1 MYFVALRNEDREN
14 GMRRRLAICLGCGG
28 EMAPCLVRAA
38 SPRCHDC
45 RERQAPL
52 RADLVEPALALP
64 ARSDIDTG
72 RDARLA
78 A

>member
-1 MYFVALRNEDREN
+1 MYVVAPRNEERKC
-14 GMRRRLAICLGCGG
+14 GMPHRISICLACGE

-52 RADLVEPALALP
+52 RAALVEPPLALP
-64 ARSDIDTG
+64 ARSHSDTG

>member
-1 MYFVALRNEDREN
+1 MYFVAPRNENREN
-14 GMRRRLAICLGCGG
+14 GMPRGLTICLACGE

-45 RERQAPL
+45 RERQDPL

-64 ARSDIDTG
+64 TRSDIHLG

>member
-1 MYFVALRNEDREN
+1 MKDTTANTGLRLVDIEP
-14 GMRRRLAICLGCGG
+14 RLRDWLSTCMACGR

-45 RERQAPL
+45 RDSKAPL
-52 RADLVEPALALP
+52 RADLVDE
-64 ARSDIDTG
+64 
-72 RDARLA
+72 RLA

>member
-1 MYFVALRNEDREN
+1 MYFVAPRNEDRES
-14 GMRRRLAICLGCGG
+14 GMPRRLVVCLACGG

-52 RADLVEPALALP
+52 RADLVEPPLALP
-64 ARSDIDTG
+64 ARSDVDTG

>member
-1 MYFVALRNEDREN
+1 MYFVAPRNEDREN
-14 GMRRRLAICLGCGG
+14 GMPRRRAICLACDG

-52 RADLVEPALALP
+52 RADLVEPPLALP

>member
-1 MYFVALRNEDREN
+1 MNDTSSNPGLHLLEIEPRLRDW
-14 GMRRRLAICLGCGG
+14 LTICLACGR

-45 RERQAPL
+45 RDTNEPL
-52 RADLVEPALALP
+52 RADLVDE
-64 ARSDIDTG
+64 
-72 RDARLA
+72 RLA

>member
-1 MYFVALRNEDREN
+1 MYFVAPRNEDREN
-14 GMRRRLAICLGCGG
+14 GMPGRLVICMACGE

-38 SPRCHDC
+38 STRCHDC

-52 RADLVEPALALP
+52 RADLVEPPLMLP

>member
-1 MYFVALRNEDREN
+1 MYFVAPRNEDREN
-14 GMRRRLAICLGCGG
+14 GMPRRLAICLACGG
-28 EMAPCLVRAA
+28 EMALCLVRAA

-52 RADLVEPALALP
+52 RADLVEPPLALP

-72 RDARLA
+72 RDDRLA

>member
-1 MYFVALRNEDREN
+1 MYLVAPRNEGREN
-14 GMRRRLAICLGCGG
+14 GMPRRLSICLACGE
-28 EMAPCLVRAA
+28 EMTPCLVRAA

-52 RADLVEPALALP
+52 RADLVEPPLALP

-72 RDARLA
+72 RHARLA

>member
-1 MYFVALRNEDREN
+1 
-14 GMRRRLAICLGCGG
+14 LACGG

-52 RADLVEPALALP
+52 RADLVEPPLALP

-72 RDARLA
+72 DARLA

>member
-1 MYFVALRNEDREN
+1 MYFVAPTNKGQEN
-14 GMRRRLAICLGCGG
+14 GMPRGLSICVACGE
-28 EMAPCLVRAA
+28 EMAQCLVTAA
-38 SPRCHDC
+38 SPRCPDC
-45 RERQAPL
+45 RERHAPL
-52 RADLVEPALALP
+52 RANLLEPPLALL

>member
-1 MYFVALRNEDREN
+1 MYFVAPRNEDQEK
-14 GMRRRLAICLGCGG
+14 GMPRRLVVCLACGG
-28 EMAPCLVRAA
+28 RVAPCLVRAA

-52 RADLVEPALALP
+52 RAELVEPPTALP
-64 ARSDIDTG
+64 ARSDVDTG
-72 RDARLA
+72 EDALLA

>member
-1 MYFVALRNEDREN
+1 MYFVAPRNEDREH
-14 GMRRRLAICLGCGG
+14 GMPRRLAICLGCGG

-52 RADLVEPALALP
+52 RADLVEPPLPLP
-64 ARSDIDTG
+64 ARNDIDTG
-72 RDARLA
+72 QDALLA

>member
-1 MYFVALRNEDREN
+1 MYYVAPRNEDREN
-14 GMRRRLAICLGCGG
+14 RTPSRIAICLACGA

-38 SPRCHDC
+38 SLRCHDC
-45 RERQAPL
+45 RERRALL
-52 RADLVEPALALP
+52 RADLVEPPLALP
-64 ARSDIDTG
+64 TLTDIDAG

>member
-1 MYFVALRNEDREN
+1 MHFVAPRNQNREN
-14 GMRRRLAICLGCGG
+14 GRPRRLAICFACGR

-45 RERQAPL
+45 REREAPL
-52 RADLVEPALALP
+52 RADLVEPPLALL
-64 ARSDIDTG
+64 ARSDVDTG
-72 RDARLA
+72 RDRLA

>member
-1 MYFVALRNEDREN
+1 MYFVAQRNGDREN
-14 GMRRRLAICLGCGG
+14 GKPRRLAICLACGT
-28 EMAPCLVRAA
+28 EMAPCLAKAA

-52 RADLVEPALALP
+52 RADLVEPPLVLP
-64 ARSDIDTG
+64 PRSDIATG

>member
-1 MYFVALRNEDREN
+1 MYVVAPRNEDREN
-14 GMRRRLAICLGCGG
+14 GMPRRLAICLACGG

-52 RADLVEPALALP
+52 RADLVEPPLALP

>member
-1 MYFVALRNEDREN
+1 MYFVAPRNEDREN
-14 GMRRRLAICLGCGG
+14 GVPRRPANCLACGG
-28 EMAPCLVRAA
+28 AMAPCLVRAA

-45 RERQAPL
+45 REQHAPL
-52 RADLVEPALALP
+52 RADLVEPPPALP

>member
-1 MYFVALRNEDREN
+1 MYFVAPRNEDREN
-14 GMRRRLAICLGCGG
+14 GTPRRLAICLACGG

-45 RERQAPL
+45 RDRRAPL
-52 RADLVEPALALP
+52 RTDLVEPPLVLP
-64 ARSDIDTG
+64 ARSDIDIG

>member
-1 MYFVALRNEDREN
+1 MYFVAPRNGDREN
-14 GMRRRLAICLGCGG
+14 GMPRRLVVCLACGG

-38 SPRCHDC
+38 SPRCHEC
-45 RERQAPL
+45 RGRQAPL
-52 RADLVEPALALP
+52 RAELVEPALAMP
-64 ARSDIDTG
+64 VRRDIDTG

>member
-1 MYFVALRNEDREN
+1 MYFVAPRNEDREH
-14 GMRRRLAICLGCGG
+14 GMPRRLAICLACGG

-52 RADLVEPALALP
+52 RADLVELPLALP
-64 ARSDIDTG
+64 ARNDIDTG
-72 RDARLA
+72 RDVLLA

>member
-1 MYFVALRNEDREN
+1 MYFVAPKNDDREN
-14 GMRRRLAICLGCGG
+14 RMPRRLALCLACGG

-38 SPRCHDC
+38 SPRCHEC

-52 RADLVEPALALP
+52 RAGLVEQPLALR
-64 ARSDIDTG
+64 ARSGIDTG

>member
-1 MYFVALRNEDREN
+1 MYFAAPRNEDREN
-14 GMRRRLAICLGCGG
+14 GMPRRLAICLACGEG
-28 EMAPCLVRAA
+28 MAPCLVRAA

-52 RADLVEPALALP
+52 RADLVEPPLALLP
-64 ARSDIDTG
+64 RSDIDTG

>member
-1 MYFVALRNEDREN
+1 MYFVAPSSEDREN
-14 GMRRRLAICLGCGG
+14 RMPRRLAICLACGG

-38 SPRCHDC
+38 SPRCHEC
-45 RERQAPL
+45 RGRQAPL
-52 RADLVEPALALP
+52 RAELVEPALALP

-72 RDARLA
+72 REARLA

>member
-1 MYFVALRNEDREN
+1 MYFVAPRNEDREN
-14 GMRRRLAICLGCGG
+14 GMPRRLAICLACGG
-28 EMAPCLVRAA
+28 EMAPCLVRAG

-52 RADLVEPALALP
+52 RADLVEPPLALP

>member
-1 MYFVALRNEDREN
+1 MHFVTPRNEDRES
-14 GMRRRLAICLGCGG
+14 GMTRRLAICLACGE
-28 EMAPCLVRAA
+28 EMAPCLARAA

-45 RERQAPL
+45 RERQSPV
-52 RADLVEPALALP
+52 RADLVEPPPALR
-64 ARSDIDTG
+64 ARSDVDTG

>member
-1 MYFVALRNEDREN
+1 MYFVAQRNEDREN
-14 GMRRRLAICLGCGG
+14 GIARRLAICLACGG
-28 EMAPCLVRAA
+28 EMAPCLVRAT

-52 RADLVEPALALP
+52 RADLVEPPLALP
-64 ARSDIDTG
+64 PRTDIDAG

>member
-1 MYFVALRNEDREN
+1 MYFVAPRNEGREN
-14 GMRRRLAICLGCGG
+14 GMPGQLAICLACGG

-45 RERQAPL
+45 RERKAPL
-52 RADLVEPALALP
+52 RADLVEPPLALP
-64 ARSDIDTG
+64 TRSDIDTG
-72 RDARLA
+72 LDRLA

>member
-1 MYFVALRNEDREN
+1 MYFVAPRNADQKS
-14 GMRRRLAICLGCGG
+14 GMPRRLAICLACGR

-52 RADLVEPALALP
+52 RADLVEPPLALLP
-64 ARSDIDTG
+64 RSDIDTG